1 MTTLVVI
8 AKEPLPGRAKTR
20 LHPPLTLEQAAL
32 VAAAAIDDTLRALR
46 DIAATR
52 RILLFDGDIRP
63 PNSEGYDIVPQVG
76 GTLDVRLG
84 ALFNECDGPTI
95 LVGMDTPQ
103 LTSAHIAPA
112 FAPWEVD
119 AWFGPASD
127 GGFWALGM
135 REPRGD
141 LIRGVEMS
149 TDRTGADQLDRLYS
163 AGLSVG
169 MLAQLDDVD
178 TIDDARLVAALAPA
192 SQFAKVLDEFG
203 ALEPPEDIRR
213 PASP

>member
-8 AKEPLPGRAKTR
+8 AKEPLPGKAKTR
-20 LHPPLTLEQAAL
+20 LHPPLTLEQAAQL
-32 VAAAAIDDTLRALR
+32 AAAAIGDTLHALG
-46 DIAATR
+46 DVPATR

-63 PNSEGYDIVPQVG
+63 PGSDGYEVLPQVG
-76 GTLDVRLG
+76 GTLDVRLAAVFDAG
-84 ALFNECDGPTI
+84 DEPMV

-103 LTSAHIAPA
+103 VTAAHLAPA
-112 FAPWEVD
+112 FGTWEVD

-149 TDRTGADQLDRLYS
+149 TDRTGADQLERLAV

-169 MLAQLDDVD
+169 MLPQLDDVD
-178 TIDDARLVAALAPA
+178 TIDDARVVAALAP
-192 SQFAKVLDEFG
+192 STRFARLLEEFG
-203 ALEPPEDIRR
+203 ALVR
-213 PASP
+213 

>member
-20 LHPPLTLEQAAL
+20 LHPPLTLEQAAQ

-46 DIAATR
+46 STPATR
-52 RILLFDGDIRP
+52 RILLFEGSVRP
-63 PNSEGYDIVPQVG
+63 PGSDEYELVPQVG
-76 GTLDVRLG
+76 GTLDLRLG
-84 ALFNECDGPTI
+84 AIFDACDGPMV

-103 LTSAHIAPA
+103 LSSEHLAPA
-112 FAPWEVD
+112 FGPWDVD

-141 LIRGVEMS
+141 LIRGVPMS
-149 TDRTGADQLDRLYS
+149 TDRTGADQLERLIG
-163 AGLSVG
+163 AGLTVG
-169 MLAQLDDVD
+169 MLPELDDVD
-178 TIDDARLVAALAPA
+178 TIDDARVVAALAPA
-192 SQFAKVLDEFG
+192 TRFSRVLRDFG
-203 ALEPPEDIRR
+203 VVA
-213 PASP
+213 

>member
-8 AKEPLPGRAKTR
+8 AKEPLPGKAKTR
-20 LHPPLTLEQAAL
+20 LHPPLTLEQAAQL
-32 VAAAAIDDTLRALR
+32 AAAAIDDTLRALSEVP
-46 DIAATR
+46 ATR

-63 PNSEGYDIVPQVG
+63 ARSAGYELVPQVG
-76 GTLDVRLG
+76 GTLDDRL
-84 ALFNECDGPTI
+84 AAVFDSCDDPML

-103 LTSAHIAPA
+103 LTAAHLSPA
-112 FAPWEVD
+112 FGSWEVD

-149 TDRTGADQLDRLYS
+149 THRTGADQLDRLVS
-163 AGLSVG
+163 AGLTIG
-169 MLAQLDDVD
+169 MLPQLDDVD
-178 TIDDARLVAALAPA
+178 TIDDARAVAALAPA
-192 SQFAKVLDEFG
+192 TEFARMLGEFG
-203 ALEPPEDIRR
+203 ALGR
-213 PASP
+213 